1 MRLWMDASENGS
13 VNFNDKNSTNK
24 MDYYYILCT
33 LN

>member
-1 MRLWMDASENGS
+1 MKLWMDAPENGS

-24 MDYYYILCT
+24 MDYYYILYT